1 MIKPM
6 EDKVLVQV
14 IKQQE
19 KTTSTGFV
27 LTALEDE
34 KPHEAIV
41 VAVGPGLRLGNGDVI
56 VPDVKIGD
64 KVVFAKYQGTEVKF
78 DNQEYLILAYRDIFA
93 VIEETND

>member
-14 IKQQE
+14 INEQE
-19 KTTSTGFV
+19 KTTSSGFL
-27 LTALEDE
+27 LTTLQDE

-41 VAVGPGLRLGNGDVI
+41 IAVGPGLRLGNGDI
-56 VPDVKIGD
+56 MVPDVKPGQ

>member
-14 IKQQE
+14 INEQE
-19 KTTSTGFV
+19 KTTSSGFL
-27 LTALEDE
+27 LTALQDE

-41 VAVGPGLRLGNGDVI
+41 IAVGPGIRLGNGDLF
-56 VPDVKIGD
+56 VPDVKPGQ

-93 VIEETND
+93 VIEDIND